1 MLHDVS
7 SFGISLIARILE
19 VSEEECR
26 VQLKRARLML
36 RRVLKKNETDSAES
50 EGFQAQDAKTL
61 EEIPKTVL

>member
-1 MLHDVS
+1 
-7 SFGISLIARILE
+7 
-19 VSEEECR
+19 